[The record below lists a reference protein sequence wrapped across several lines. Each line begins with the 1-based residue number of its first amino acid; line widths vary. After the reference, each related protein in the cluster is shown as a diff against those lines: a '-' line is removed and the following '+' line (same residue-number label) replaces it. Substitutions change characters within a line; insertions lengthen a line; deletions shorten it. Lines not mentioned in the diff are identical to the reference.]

1 MKAERSGRGNIPLD
15 SLDPADFSDKHYDGR
30 MIMRARDGSPVIV
43 LSSKSADPARWRV
56 CHGSSNSYFLSYKE
70 VMDYCEAKHYKFVK
84 GESQL

>member
-1 MKAERSGRGNIPLD
+1 
-15 SLDPADFSDKHYDGR
+15 